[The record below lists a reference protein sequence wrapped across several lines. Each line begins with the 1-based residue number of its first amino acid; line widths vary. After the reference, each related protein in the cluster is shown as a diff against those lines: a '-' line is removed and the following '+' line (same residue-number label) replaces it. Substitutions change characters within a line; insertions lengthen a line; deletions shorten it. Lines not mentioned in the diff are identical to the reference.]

1 MPSLQQNLVLFFD
14 RYLSAPELQAPSAHP
29 TRMPLFSPTDLPYLL
44 LLGPQTGLG
53 LFGALLRYKKSWGQL
68 EWTSLADIYPR
79 GLMFLYFF
87 FLWNWEKF
95 NRPRVKITAH
105 PLGAILGE
113 VFIRYICELDSQI
126 DRLDGVTNLRARANF
141 ARQAPASQKLIAEF
155 LCLLRQC
162 AYPRATQR
170 EILRYFQV
178 YRQQYLRI
186 CWQNAQKTEL
196 EADLEEVLREKSAVA
211 GDLWAVWADLL
222 CLAYQIPAEQ
232 RQTSHAVFHAFG
244 MVTQVFDDMSD
255 LNRDLLEFQPNIFYA
270 LCLHFPAEAQLL
282 RTHLAQ
288 RTDRFVSLVWEALN
302 LPQATRAAMQ
312 LVAGYL
318 NLIRAADAEARISP
332 ALERCSRL
340 LQNRYLGQTLA

>member
-1 MPSLQQNLVLFFD
+1 MPSLQQNLVLIFD
-14 RYLSAPELQAPSAHP
+14 RYFSAPELKAPSAHP
-29 TRMPLFSPTDLPYLL
+29 TRMPLFSLTDLPYLL
-44 LLGPQTGLG
+44 LLGPRTGLG
-53 LFGALLRYKKSWGQL
+53 LFLAWRRYKKSWGKL

-95 NRPRVKITAH
+95 NRPGLKITAQ
-105 PLGAILGE
+105 PVGAILGE

-155 LCLLRQC
+155 LGLLRQC
-162 AYPRATQR
+162 AYPRATER
-170 EILRYFQV
+170 EIVRRFQV

-196 EADLEEVLREKSAVA
+196 EVDLEEVLREKAAVA
-211 GDLWAVWADLL
+211 GELWAVWADLL
-222 CLAYQIPAEQ
+222 CLAYQIPVEQ
-232 RQTSHAVFHAFG
+232 QRVSHTVFHAFG

-255 LNRDLLEFQPNIFYA
+255 INRDVLEFQPNIFYA
-270 LCLHFPAEAQLL
+270 LCQTSPIEAQLL
-282 RTHLAQ
+282 RAQLAKGP
-288 RTDRFVSLVWEALN
+288 DRFVSLVWEALN
-302 LPQATRAAMQ
+302 LPQATQAAMQ

-318 NLIRAADAEARISP
+318 NLIRVADVGARISP

-340 LQNRYLGQTLA
+340 LQNRYLGQTLT